1 MYPSDT
7 SRERDASIWHA
18 RVFAGAYSIFG
29 IPAPLQVDRWFYLV
43 TIALALVSLAVA
55 ALVCLVINTATLP
68 FGVFVEPVWR
78 RNPRFRLLRLPGGL
92 PLLVVASMVLGLYT
106 GYRHV
111 LAFGPAMTF
120 GGAAFTLVLGV
131 VCFAVVIAFNEIR
144 QKLTRAAD
152 NRRA

>member
-1 MYPSDT
+1 MYS
-7 SRERDASIWHA
+7 SDASRVRVASAWHA
-18 RVFAGAYSIFG
+18 RVFTGAYSIFG
-29 IPAPLQVDRWFYLV
+29 VAAPVRIDRWFYAV
-43 TIALALVSLAVA
+43 TIVLALVFLAIA
-55 ALVCLVINTATLP
+55 GLVCLVINAATLP

-92 PLLVVASMVLGLYT
+92 PLLVVASLILGLYT

-120 GGAAFTLVLGV
+120 GGAAFTLILGV

-144 QKLTRAAD
+144 QRGTRP
-152 NRRA
+152 R

>member
-1 MYPSDT
+1 MHPSDK
-7 SRERDASIWHA
+7 SRERDTGVWHA

-29 IPAPLQVDRWFYLV
+29 VPAPVRADRWFYAV
-43 TIALALVSLAVA
+43 TIIL
-55 ALVCLVINTATLP
+55 ALVCLAIAALACLVINAATLP

-92 PLLVVASMVLGLYT
+92 PLLVVASLILGLYT

-131 VCFAVVIAFNEIR
+131 VCFAAVIAFNEIR
-144 QKLTRAAD
+144 QRATRL
-152 NRRA
+152 R